1 MGKMADWFMDFLYDL
16 AYYALYL
23 LPSSPFQ
30 LDSVSSVLEKFQGIM
45 ANINYFIPFGDM
57 LLITFGYVA
66 AVLIW
71 YGLRWILRLAQYID

>member
-1 MGKMADWFMDFLYDL
+1 MAKIADWFMDFLYDL

-23 LPSSPFQ
+23 LPETPFQ
-30 LDSVSSVLEKFQGIM
+30 LDKYETVLGKFSTVM

-57 LLITFGYVA
+57 LLITLGYLTC
-66 AVLIW
+66 VLIW